1 MSKIPYENLQFWEV
15 GNDVGYVSI
24 GGISSLKK
32 LDLKDPV
39 TFLGPRSP
47 GMMVHFPIL
56 NEEGFRTP
64 ESSKITG

>member
-1 MSKIPYENLQFWEV
+1 MSKNPYENFQFWEV

-32 LDLKDPV
+32 LDLNDPV
-39 TFLGPRSP
+39 IFLEPWSP

-56 NEEGFRTP
+56 NEDGFRTP
-64 ESSKITG
+64 ESS